1 MGLCQYVDLCFYASS
16 LPCSHTFWHA
26 IPTSFYIS
34 KVFLSLVS
42 ITFLMLISFTIILA
56 LSHFFQVYS
65 QPQKLKQ
72 HWQLSS
78 GSKQVIIGVSA
89 ASCVENWKIVYTYV
103 RMVCMYSVHTFWPNC
118 ALCNISTLP
127 VCSVTY
133 YDPIL
138 EQKHIMIISLLNGIA
153 HW

>member
-1 MGLCQYVDLCFYASS
+1 MLTFAFMHHPYRKLVHILFGMPS
-16 LPCSHTFWHA
+16 LPF
-26 IPTSFYIS
+26 FYIS
-34 KVFLSLVS
+34 NDFFLCLVSRSLV
-42 ITFLMLISFTIILA
+42 MLISFTIILA

-72 HWQLSS
+72 HWQFSS
-78 GSKQVIIGVSA
+78 GSKQVIIGVST
-89 ASCVENWKIVYTYV
+89 ASCGENGKIVYTYV
-103 RMVCMYSVHTFWPNC
+103 RMVKVYSVHTFWPNC
-118 ALCNISTLP
+118 ARCNISTLP
-127 VCSVTY
+127 VCSGTY